1 MNLWI
6 DDNIFVKGTKLCVY
20 DGFGSYALKE
30 IKLICL
36 LIPIMQAKV
45 GPTLPWGTGSW
56 KKEKKLKKFWF
67 IKSRKPRYKTV
78 LQ

>member
-45 GPTLPWGTGSW
+45 GPTLPWGTGS
-56 KKEKKLKKFWF
+56 
-67 IKSRKPRYKTV
+67 
-78 LQ
+78 